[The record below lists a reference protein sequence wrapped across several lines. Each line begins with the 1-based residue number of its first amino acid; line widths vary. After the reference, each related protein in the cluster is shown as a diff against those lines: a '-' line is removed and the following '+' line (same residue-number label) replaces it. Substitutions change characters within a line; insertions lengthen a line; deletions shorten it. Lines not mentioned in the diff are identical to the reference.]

1 MGETRSPERLRH
13 HFEVERELGIR
24 LRNSTRAERTTL
36 LGQLYDELF
45 ARVPDHPRLTRR
57 ETPESSRAAV
67 RARLRLVEP
76 FLSPDS
82 VFLEI
87 APGDCRLC
95 FEVAPR
101 VREVI
106 GADISDQTGGGDA
119 RPANF
124 RLIVWDGFD
133 LGLADGSVDLAFS
146 YQLLEHL
153 HPDDIAG
160 HLATVRKALRAGGRY
175 VVSTPHRYSGPHDIS
190 RFFAEEPE
198 GLHLKEWTYGELE
211 TAAKAAGFTRLI
223 PFRRGRPRTDPA
235 ARLETRGL
243 EWLLGLAPRRLRR
256 ALSRRLFQ
264 SVSAVLEA

>member
-1 MGETRSPERLRH
+1 MAETRSPERLRH
-13 HFEVERELGIR
+13 HFEVERELAAR
-24 LRNSTRAERTTL
+24 LRSSTREERTTL
-36 LGQLYDELF
+36 LGRLYDELF

-76 FLSPDS
+76 FLAPGI

-101 VREVI
+101 VRDVI
-106 GADISDQTGGGDA
+106 GVDISDQTGAESD

-124 RLIVWDGFD
+124 RLLVWDGFD
-133 LGLADGSVDLAFS
+133 LRLPEGSVDLAFS

-153 HPDDIAG
+153 HPDDIAH
-160 HLATVRKALRAGGRY
+160 HLNVVRRVLRRGGRY

-190 RFFAEEPE
+190 RFFAVNPE
-198 GLHLKEWTYGELE
+198 GLHLKEWTYRELE
-211 TAAKAAGFTRLI
+211 RAALDAGFSRLV
-223 PFRRGRPRTDPA
+223 PFRRGRPRTDA
-235 ARLETRGL
+235 IARIETAGL
-243 EWLLGLAPRRLRR
+243 EAALAPLPRPLQRR
-256 ALSRRLFQ
+256 LSRRLFQ
-264 SVSAVLEA
+264 SVTAVLEA